1 MTRWLQ
7 AAKQVSG
14 PPTKPTQPTE
24 PPTLPQPEGVLS
36 VKSVLS
42 EGGPPVLRATR
53 PPAQKLEITP
63 SASDPETYLAF
74 LHASGPQT
82 YGAAASGLGWGG
94 TRAWQAEARLRAAG
108 LVRLDGLGRAHLV
121 TDGA

>member
-14 PPTKPTQPTE
+14 AATKPTKPTE
-24 PPTLPQPEGVLS
+24 PPAIAQPEGVLS

-42 EGGPPVLRATR
+42 EGGQPVLRATH
-53 PPAQKLEITP
+53 PQPQKLETVP
-63 SASDPETYLAF
+63 NSSDPETYLDF
-74 LHASGPQT
+74 LHIHGSTT
-82 YGAAASGLGWGG
+82 YGAAATALGWGA

-108 LVRLDGLGRAHLV
+108 LVAKGGPDCA
-121 TDGA
+121 